1 MKRVLALPTAALLFA
16 ILACALPGSG
26 PYLEPFDTDIDWAT
40 GQDDLSEAGVEDG
53 RMVIRVLES
62 NYISWTWTDHVV
74 EADAVIEVEAAQ
86 IGGPDENAYGLLIR
100 VDEDATQFYYFE
112 VTGDGLVD
120 IGYCMEDCDSA
131 DTLIGGFVESDA
143 VLQGAATNRLKV
155 VTAGTKM
162 SFYVNDVL
170 IREVTDDRIATSGT
184 IGLIAESFDEAGVEV
199 AFDNLKAEE
208 TAP

>member
-1 MKRVLALPTAALLFA
+1 MKRVLGLPTAALLFA

-26 PYLEPFDTDIDWAT
+26 PYLEQFDTDIDWAS

-120 IGYCMEDCDSA
+120 IGYCLEDCDSA
-131 DTLIGGFVESDA
+131 DTLIEGFIESDA
-143 VLQGAATNRLKV
+143 VLRGAATNRLKV

-170 IREVTDDRIATSGT
+170 IREVTDDRLPASGT
-184 IGLIAESFDEAGVEV
+184 LGLIAESFDEPGVEV